1 MQVNAVCAF
10 GTGEEPALT
19 TEAAMKAIIGTAVG
33 ILGLGGL
40 VVAGSTRPAASPL
53 LGDRTAVASGQTI
66 VDCGEGRQAFVQPQA
81 SGISRVECVAMAP
94 VQTVGMQTAGMPY
107 AQFAS
112 QYQAVPAAPVQA
124 LPTIVQERVVYR
136 DRPAARTTTAR
147 RASAT
152 PAAQTVSAPVYRDEP
167 QQTRSWKKSAL
178 IIGGATAGG
187 AGVGAILDGKSGAKK
202 GAVVGLVGGTVYDIA
217 TRNK

>member
-1 MQVNAVCAF
+1 
-10 GTGEEPALT
+10 
-19 TEAAMKAIIGTAVG
+19 MKAIIATAVG

-40 VVAGSTRPAASPL
+40 VVAGSNRSVAPATSVA
-53 LGDRTAVASGQTI
+53 LGERTAIASGQTL
-66 VDCGEGRQAFVQPQA
+66 VDCGEGRQAFVQPQGNGA
-81 SGISRVECVAMAP
+81 SRVECVAAP
-94 VQTVGMQTAGMPY
+94 SAQISTYGVPS

-136 DRPAARTTTAR
+136 DRPAARTSTTRRATAR
-147 RASAT
+147 
-152 PAAQTVSAPVYRDEP
+152 PAAQTASAPVYRDEP
-167 QQTRSWKKSAL
+167 KQPRSWKKSAL

-187 AGVGAILDGKSGAKK
+187 AGVGAILGGGSGAKK